1 MAKPLTSG
9 EKIAR
14 DLCEMDAPIDNII
27 EVDPVDVARRIDEEV
42 FHLVE
47 TIATLQSKSAKLV
60 DALDRLTQ
68 FNSSAEYVEV
78 RTEHVTNGR
87 KALAEFKGD

>member
-1 MAKPLTSG
+1 MTKPLTAG

-14 DLCEMDAPIDNII
+14 DLCEMDAPMDNII

-47 TIATLQSKSAKLV
+47 TITTLQSKSAALV
-60 DALDRLTQ
+60 DALEAYPD
-68 FNSSAEYVEV
+68 FGEYFMENLEA
-78 RTEHVTNGR
+78 TDM
-87 KALAEFKGD
+87 KKAALAAFKGEK

>member
-1 MAKPLTSG
+1 MTKPLTAG

-47 TIATLQSKSAKLV
+47 TIDALQSKSAALV
-60 DALDRLTQ
+60 DALGSLAPLCNLGQ
-68 FNSSAEYVEV
+68 PQ
-78 RTEHVTNGR
+78 GR
-87 KALAEFKGD
+87 QALEIIDAALAAFKGEM